1 MPIKKL
7 LIYTYIKMQE
17 QRKDVKAIPYHC
29 SLVFSLLKSSQ
40 SQFSRERNLQIPTL
54 SLSISF
60 LARLNEQKV
69 GKKQDDDKKWRKTVF
84 NNSFLS
90 SLRSRSRKSRRLFI
104 FILPPFVASSTW
116 TPRSQVPTQYPILQ
130 ALLPAPMMLLFQWLV
145 NLLLLISTKLLL
157 QLQLQLLLLFVLLKL
172 QLLLL

>member
-1 MPIKKL
+1 MSK
-7 LIYTYIKMQE
+7 
-17 QRKDVKAIPYHC
+17 R
-29 SLVFSLLKSSQ
+29 SLTTVHLFFL
-40 SQFSRERNLQIPTL
+40 FSRVHNHSSAEKEIFKFQL

-157 QLQLQLLLLFVLLKL
+157 QLQLLLLFVLLKL